1 MRLLGFA
8 HLTVVG
14 NFLPALIQG
23 GLVTRSPKLTASFAN
38 LPNPIQKQSHQLKSR
53 QTYSLDI
60 FNGLVPLEVLSFPE
74 SKQQT
79 PVEADSIGVSVN
91 GSDVTL
97 SSRSFGYA
105 FSSGL
110 TTLFG
115 IREPTV
121 RVVASQKPRF
131 VSFAFDSHAAEF
143 SNFLD
148 EEGKFVSL
156 AFFVR
161 GLSGHD
167 LTKFRT
173 AFSIPGLKIGEATFD
188 VCFVRLGGCW
198 VELLD
203 RTSKNDR

>member
-8 HLTVVG
+8 HLTLVG
-14 NFLPALIQG
+14 NFHSALIQG
-23 GLVTRSPKLTASFAN
+23 GLVPRSPKLTASFAN
-38 LPNPIQKQSHQLKSR
+38 LPNPIQKQSHQLNSR

-60 FNGLVPLEVLSFPE
+60 FNALVPLEVLSFPE

-79 PVEADSIGVSVN
+79 PVETDGIGVSVS

-97 SSRSFGYA
+97 SSRSFGSA

-110 TTLFG
+110 TSLFG
-115 IREPTV
+115 ISEPTV
-121 RVVASQKPRF
+121 RVVAGQKPRF
-131 VSFAFDSHAAEF
+131 VSFTFDSHAAEF

-161 GLSGHD
+161 GLSGND
-167 LTKFRT
+167 LTKFGT
-173 AFSIPGLKIGEATFD
+173 AFSIPGLKIGGSTFD
-188 VCFVRLGGCW
+188 VCFVKLGGCW

-203 RTSKNDR
+203 RTSNNDR